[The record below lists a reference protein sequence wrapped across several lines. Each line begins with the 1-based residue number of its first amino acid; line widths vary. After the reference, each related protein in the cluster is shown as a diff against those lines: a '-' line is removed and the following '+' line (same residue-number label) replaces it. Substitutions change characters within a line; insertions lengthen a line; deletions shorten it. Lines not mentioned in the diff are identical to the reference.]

1 MDEDPSSQGA
11 MELVDDGTDE
21 ATCKSPVLER
31 GEDAKGEEFDAGESW
46 GLVEGGGDE
55 GDGGMGV
62 VEARGDETSARGQDK
77 ELGEKC
83 V

>member
-1 MDEDPSSQGA
+1 MDEDPSSQGT
-11 MELVDDGTDE
+11 MELDNDGTDE